1 MAEKALLGIVLFPLL
16 GALAIGVFGRRA
28 GRSAVQSIGVLSVA
42 ASFVLALLAFGELL
56 RLRWVEHKELASLSF
71 TAYEW
76 FSLAWN
82 QHQLNIPVRFVMDA
96 LSGVMTLII
105 TGIGLLIHIYSTGYM
120 SEEPSYGRFFAYLNL
135 FTASMLILVLGS
147 NLPLMFVGWEGVGL
161 CSYLLIGFWFEN
173 PSYAAAGRKA
183 FVANRIGDLG
193 VLLGMFLLAVATNS
207 LEFSGINAV
216 AEARPSV
223 FTAAFSLGPR
233 VMPYWV
239 LPGISF
245 GTVATLLL
253 FLGCSGKSAQLP
265 LYVWLPDAMAGP
277 TPVSALIHA
286 ATMVTAGVYM
296 ICRLS
301 PVFALAPVTMAVIA
315 TLGALTALLGASVG
329 LVQNQLK
336 KILAYSTVS
345 QLGFMFAAVGCGA
358 FAAGFMHVYTHA
370 FFKAC
375 LFLGAGSVMHAVG
388 AHGDADIRKLGG
400 LRRFMPVTRATF
412 LVSCWAITGVPL
424 VSSGLFSKDE
434 ILVGVLS
441 AQPYFSFAPW
451 LAPCI
456 FGALVLAAVMT
467 SFYMFRL
474 YFLTFSGEYR
484 GAAAADHHDDDHHH
498 AGTPHE
504 SPTAMTIP
512 LVVLGLGA
520 VFAGYVWVGIVHFD
534 PWVRWLAPALGSI
547 GVEHPHNAAAISM
560 ACGLAATA
568 LGIGLAAQFYYRG
581 SDVPARLAA
590 QFKGLHQLLLDEWRV
605 DKLYDVTILA
615 ASRLVARA
623 SNLFDVYV
631 IDVLTTVVPTQI
643 VRALSF
649 LFTRMQTGLVHAY
662 GAVMAFGL
670 LALVA
675 HFVVP
680 HGDPELVGDPE
691 GMKAQLAAS
700 AGLGYEYRWDFDSDG
715 QFDTA
720 WSAER
725 SATRDFTDADFVR
738 FAVVF
743 EGAAYG
749 SHPRT
754 MTLAPKDSL
763 TVSGSAL
770 GRVLTSAE
778 ISADEFGPSWQQGD
792 DNRLPLI
799 TSDHEGLLITP
810 RGARVRKAGTPQ
822 APDKQVRV
830 ARGESVN
837 IGFARLTVSGYA
849 RPRVQVR
856 NVFGIERT
864 QSVGVVVP
872 KVARRVT
879 AQVAAAHAGVP

>member
-16 GALAIGVFGRRA
+16 GAIAIGVFGRRA
-28 GRSAVQSIGVLSVA
+28 GRSAVHSIAVLSVA
-42 ASFVLALLAFGELL
+42 ASFAFALLAFGELL
-56 RLRWVEHKELASLSF
+56 RLRLVEHHESASLSF
-71 TAYEW
+71 TAYQW
-76 FSLAWN
+76 FSLSWTQSAT
-82 QHQLNIPVRFVMDA
+82 LSIPVRFVMDA
-96 LSGVMTLII
+96 LSGVMTLIV

-120 SEEPSYGRFFAYLNL
+120 SEERDYARFFAYLNL

-173 PSYAAAGRKA
+173 ASYAAAGRKA
-183 FVANRIGDLG
+183 FVANRIGDFG
-193 VLLGMFLLAVATNS
+193 VLLGMFVLAVATNS
-207 LEFSGINAV
+207 LEFSAINAV
-216 AEARPSV
+216 AEQRPGV
-223 FTAAFSLGPR
+223 FTAAFSLGPHI
-233 VMPYWV
+233 MPYWV
-239 LPGISF
+239 LPGISL

-286 ATMVTAGVYM
+286 ATMVTAGVYL

-301 PVFALAPVTMAVIA
+301 PVFALAPVTMAIIA
-315 TLGALTALLGASVG
+315 SIGAVTALLGASVG

-412 LVSCWAITGVPL
+412 LVSCLAITGVPL
-424 VSSGLFSKDE
+424 FSGMFSKDE

-441 AQPYFSFAPW
+441 AAPYFSFAPW
-451 LAPCI
+451 LAPTI

-484 GAAAADHHDDDHHH
+484 GSEPEPGHTDHTHH
-498 AGTPHE
+498 TPHE
-504 SPTAMTIP
+504 SPASMTVP
-512 LVVLGLGA
+512 LVVLGIGAALG
-520 VFAGYVWVGIVHFD
+520 GYVWVGVADFA
-534 PWVRWLAPALGSI
+534 PWVTWLAPSLGSI
-547 GVEHPHNAAAISM
+547 GVEHAHNAVSLALAF
-560 ACGLAATA
+560 GLASTA
-568 LGIGLAAQFYYRG
+568 VGIGLAAQFYYRS
-581 SDVPARLAA
+581 SDVPARLA
-590 QFKGLHQLLLDEWRV
+590 QRLRGLHALLLHEWRM
-605 DKLYDVTILA
+605 DALYNATILA
-615 ASRLVARA
+615 ASRFLARA
-623 SNLFDVYV
+623 ANWFDVYIV
-631 IDVLTTVVPTQI
+631 DGLTTVIPTQA
-643 VRALSF
+643 VRLVSF

-670 LALVA
+670 LALVL

-680 HGDPELVGDPE
+680 HGDPELVGEPE
-691 GMKAQLAAS
+691 GMKVELAAS

-715 QFDTA
+715 TFDTD
-720 WSAER
+720 WSADR
-725 SATRDFTDADFVR
+725 NTTRDFTDEDFVR

-743 EGAAYG
+743 EGASYG
-749 SHPRT
+749 AQQRT
-754 MTLAPKDSL
+754 LTLAPKDSVV
-763 TVSGSAL
+763 VSGSAL
-770 GRVLTSAE
+770 GRAFTSAE
-778 ISADEFGPSWQQGD
+778 ISADEFGPNWQHGD
-792 DNRLPLI
+792 DNRLPII
-799 TSDHEGLLITP
+799 TADQDGVLVTP
-810 RGARVRKAGTPQ
+810 RGARVRKGGTQQ
-822 APDKQVRV
+822 AADKPVRV
-830 ARGESVN
+830 ARGESVT
-837 IGFARLTVSGYA
+837 IGLSRLTVSGYA

-872 KVARRVT
+872 KVARRLT
-879 AQVAAAHAGVP
+879 AQVAAVRAGMP